1 MNTKLADRVTP
12 NSSVIDSR
20 DVIAAIGEL
29 EGEIE
34 ALNDERDEL
43 TSNEVTLSDADNDR
57 VDEIDEELKE
67 LQEQLEP
74 LVSLAEEASGSP
86 DWSYGETLIA
96 DSYFT
101 EYAEQLADDL
111 GYINKDVQWPYDFID
126 WDRAA
131 DNLKQDYFSVDFAGE
146 TFWIRG

>member
-12 NSSVIDSR
+12 YSDIIDSR
-20 DVIAAIGEL
+20 DVIAAIEEL
-29 EGEIE
+29 EGDIE
-34 ALNDERDEL
+34 ALRDERSEL
-43 TSNEVTLSDADNDR
+43 TFNEDEMSDYDKDR
-57 VDEIDEELKE
+57 VAEIDEELVA
-67 LQEQLEP
+67 LREQLEP
-74 LVSLAEEASGSP
+74 LVSLAGEAGGSP

-111 GYINKDVQWPYDFID
+111 GYINKDVQWPYDCID

-131 DNLKQDYFSVDFAGE
+131 DNLKMDYFSVDFDGE
-146 TFWIRG
+146 TFWIRS